1 MSATSLP
8 LPDGLAADLQRSGV
22 FGSGSL
28 TGLPEVLKGMSAR
41 RVLLLTGR
49 SSFQMSGAAEV
60 LPELEAFAD
69 VYVWNDF
76 RTNTD
81 SRDVIV
87 GTEIVRNF
95 DPDVIVAIGG
105 GSTMDLAKILSVFGD
120 FIDATAVEEAIRAVE
135 VRGRDRHLVLV
146 PTTSGSG
153 SEATHF
159 AVVYIGEDK
168 YSVADRSLLADFVV
182 LDPSLTLSGSAYQK
196 ATSGIDAVMQASE
209 SMWANAADETSLAFA
224 SRALSLLVDALPG
237 FVAGNSATATA
248 MAEGSYLAG
257 RAIDITNTTGPH
269 AMAYGL
275 TKQFGISHGHAVVAT
290 FSAFANKHA
299 LAARTSAAD
308 TARLSRLAL
317 VLGASGPDD
326 IGSRLCRLATDVGL
340 PVRLRDLGV
349 PYEALPRLAAAVN
362 VERLSNNPV
371 DLTSSD
377 LRDILDASW

>member
-159 AVVYIGEDK
+159 AVVYI
-168 YSVADRSLLADFVV
+168 VV

-257 RAIDITNTTGPH
+257 RAIDITKTTGPH

-275 TKQFGISHGHAVVAT
+275 TKQFGISHGHAVVTT
-290 FSAFANKHA
+290 FSAFAHKHA
-299 LAARTSAAD
+299 AAARASAAD
-308 TARLSRLAL
+308 TARLTRLAL
-317 VLGASGPDD
+317 MLGASGPDD
-326 IGSRLCRLATDVGL
+326 IGNRAAQLATEVGL

-349 PYEALPRLAAAVN
+349 PHEALPRLAAAVN